1 MIGASVADFK
11 RDVWGKQHPWVRVTH
26 RFVYVVPVGPGG
38 TAPYGCGMWWVH
50 EDGSVQIAAQA
61 KVNKTPETL
70 PQQVIQALAYRAAQD
85 EGLTPI

>member
-1 MIGASVADFK
+1 
-11 RDVWGKQHPWVRVTH
+11 
-26 RFVYVVPVGPGG
+26 
-38 TAPYGCGMWWVH
+38 MWWVH

-70 PQQVIQALAYRAAQD
+70 PQQVVQALAYRAAQD